1 MKLVKFLIVSVM
13 LAVMAVLAGCG
24 SDKYVGSWYA
34 IDNMNNPP
42 DAYIRL
48 DIEKNGNGY
57 LLKKNI
63 FRYDRK
69 VVIVNEKEY
78 EEGKKFSSPFMTGED
93 YAAAMKKRVAPIWEI
108 TDQWVQ
114 VGGEPVPAILKDDK
128 LRTDGGS
135 SLVYIEKNDTLLV
148 GRTEFKKEKNFK
160 PKDVQMQ
167 FKKQKEDRI
176 EEMKKERE
184 TTTNKASAPI
194 IQKVEFIDEVKEK
207 K

>member
-1 MKLVKFLIVSVM
+1 MQLQ
-13 LAVMAVLAGCG
+13 
-24 SDKYVGSWYA
+24 W
-34 IDNMNNPP
+34 
-42 DAYIRL
+42 
-48 DIEKNGNGY
+48 
-57 LLKKNI
+57 
-63 FRYDRK
+63 
-69 VVIVNEKEY
+69 
-78 EEGKKFSSPFMTGED
+78 
-93 YAAAMKKRVAPIWEI
+93 KKRVAPIREI

-114 VGGEPVPAILKDDK
+114 VGGEPVPAVLKDDK

-148 GRTEFKKEKNFK
+148 GRTEFKKEKDFK

-184 TTTNKASAPI
+184 KTTNKASAPI